1 VNHKKYLK
9 QKNKKSGNYATTVQS
24 IIDADKDNRIK
35 KVEIFEPAFEDD
47 TICYFYWVKK
57 RKA

>member
-1 VNHKKYLK
+1 MEKEHK
-9 QKNKKSGNYATTVQS
+9 NNSGDYATTVQS

-57 RKA
+57 RKV